1 MSSVTRKRKR
11 VRAADKGAKR
21 KALAARVATALAK
34 AGVDAVLVG
43 GSVASIYSGERY
55 VTDDLDFV
63 SYKPL
68 KVITPVM
75 EQLGWK
81 MVGNRAVHPKHALY
95 VQFCAPPLAVGR
107 EPVEPVDVQAGS
119 ASIRT
124 LSPTDCVLDRLM
136 KYYHWNDEQ
145 GLEQAV
151 LVARHR
157 KIDLARVREV
167 SRREG
172 KLIAFK
178 VFEARLGDGARS
190 R

>member
-1 MSSVTRKRKR
+1 MPKRTRSGH
-11 VRAADKGAKR
+11 KGTAR
-21 KALAARVATALAK
+21 KALAARVTAALKA

-68 KVITPVM
+68 KVIAPVM
-75 EQLGWK
+75 EKLGFR
-81 MVGNRAVHPKHALY
+81 MIGNRAIHPKHELY

-107 EPVEPVDVQAGS
+107 EPVEPVDVKTGGAT
-119 ASIRT
+119 IRT

-157 KIDLARVREV
+157 KIDLPRVREV

-172 KLIAFK
+172 KLKAFK
-178 VFEARLGDGARS
+178 VFEARVRDVKPR
-190 R
+190 